1 MKKRKEWQDALDRLD
16 NLKKQAKELLGKDS
30 NFTVKDFEKYIQ
42 LLYGATFYN
51 SLEEFYKICK
61 TTVILSEEITNYIDC
76 LGYDV
81 IKSKYKVT
89 EISDKSSNKSA
100 MVFFNY
106 VDNRITKVYLE
117 GDNIGFMNVFGL
129 FAIDGEKK
137 IKKGL
142 KQYYGMSERK
152 AERLVKKLL

>member
-16 NLKKQAKELLGKDS
+16 NLKKQTKELLGKDS

-61 TTVILSEEITNYIDC
+61 NTVILSEEITNYIDC

-89 EISDKSSNKSA
+89 EIFDKSSRKSA
-100 MVFFNY
+100 MIYFNY
-106 VDNRITKVYLE
+106 EANKITKVYLE
-117 GDNIGFMNVFGL
+117 GDRVGNMNGFGL
-129 FAIDGEKK
+129 
-137 IKKGL
+137 
-142 KQYYGMSERK
+142 S
-152 AERLVKKLL
+152 